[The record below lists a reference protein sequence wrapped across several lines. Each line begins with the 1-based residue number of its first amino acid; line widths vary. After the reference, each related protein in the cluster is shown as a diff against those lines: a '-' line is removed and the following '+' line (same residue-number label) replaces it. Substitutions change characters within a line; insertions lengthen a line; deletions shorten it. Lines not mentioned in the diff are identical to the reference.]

1 MIFFHDFSKTIQA
14 LHTWLGIPEAL
25 NRGHVLSAQLV
36 PSPMKL
42 SSLKSSGHWPTLLTA
57 FLYFDVSF
65 MVWTI
70 LGALGAQIGSTLGLT
85 PQQKGLM
92 VAVPYLSGAF
102 IRILLGLLV
111 DRIGAKN
118 TGIMAQI
125 IVIIGM
131 GVAWMVGLHSFSQ
144 TLILGVVLGV
154 AGASFAVAL
163 PQAGRW
169 YPPNMQGL
177 VLGLAGAGNVGVVI
191 DSILAPRLAAAYGW
205 QAVFGFALIPLL
217 LVLVAYAVFS
227 KEAEVQIK
235 KKTLK
240 DYVNLLK
247 EKDAHWFCFF
257 YTISFGGFS
266 GLAASLIIYFTS
278 EFGLS
283 PVEAGTWAA
292 GCTLV
297 GALGRPVGGA
307 IADRLGGIRALTV
320 LFVVAAGALIGAA
333 MAHTILLSAIGFF
346 VASGAF
352 GMANGSVFQLL
363 PQRFAKDIGV
373 MTGLVGCGG
382 GLGGF
387 MLASSLGFSKGLTGS
402 YTSGVL
408 LFAGLC
414 ILALIGLSLV
424 KTRWRTTWGALAH
437 ARI

>member
-1 MIFFHDFSKTIQA
+1 MKFSDLKT
-14 LHTWLGIPEAL
+14 
-25 NRGHVLSAQLV
+25 
-36 PSPMKL
+36 
-42 SSLKSSGHWPTLLTA
+42 SGHWPTLLTA

-70 LGALGAQIGSTLGLT
+70 LGALGAQIGGTLGLT
-85 PQQKGLM
+85 PEQKGLM

-102 IRILLGLLV
+102 IRILLGMLV

-118 TGIMAQI
+118 TGIIAQLV
-125 IVIIGM
+125 VIAGM
-131 GVAWMVGLHSFSQ
+131 TVAWLVGLHQFSH
-144 TLILGVVLGV
+144 TLMLGLVLGV

-191 DSILAPRLAAAYGW
+191 DAILAPRLAAAYGW
-205 QAVFGFALIPLL
+205 SSVFGFALIPLI
-217 LVLVAYAVFS
+217 LVLLLYVFIS
-227 KEAEVQIK
+227 KEAQVKVK
-235 KKTLK
+235 KKTLR

-278 EFGLS
+278 EFHLS
-283 PVEAGTWAA
+283 PVDAGSWAA
-292 GCTLV
+292 ICTLV

-307 IADRLGGIRALTV
+307 VADRLGGIRALNVFFTIAA
-320 LFVVAAGALIGAA
+320 LSLAFAAYAGSLPMCAAG
-333 MAHTILLSAIGFF
+333 FF
-346 VASGAF
+346 LASGAF

-363 PQRFAKDIGV
+363 PQRFARDIGV

-387 MLASSLGFSKGLTGS
+387 MLASSLGYSKGLTGS
-402 YTSGVL
+402 YL
-408 LFAGLC
+408 AGLLGFSILC
-414 ILALIGLSLV
+414 VLALVGLSLV
-424 KTRWRTTWGALAH
+424 KIRWRTTWGALAE